1 MRDHFLSKD
10 VVMAVDEPVWH
21 FPGQQESV
29 TFTLL
34 ADDIL
39 RIALTPQNAPPHRT
53 WSVEPESDTRRAN
66 AFAITQDETYFT
78 VRTSALTL
86 TIEHQI
92 QVFSISQ
99 ADDVP
104 ICAKVRLGSAP
115 GEQRWE
121 MPLAEGARILGGGER
136 TGGLNK
142 RGRRLTFWTKDSP
155 PHFDEQTDAMY
166 QSVPFLVQLAQG
178 KVSGLFFD
186 SNWFATAD
194 IGQQKPG
201 LLTYVTSGPDL
212 VVYVCAGP
220 TFADVLRQ
228 YTSITGRMPPQ
239 PRWAFGYHQ
248 SRWGYTTADEVR
260 TVAASFRQQG
270 IPCDAIYLDLD
281 YMEGY
286 RDFTWSHERFP
297 HPAGLIR
304 ELREQG
310 FRVVT
315 IIDPGLKVDP
325 AYPVY
330 REGLE
335 RGYFIRNA
343 DGSAFEGWAWPG
355 KSVWADFARADVQSW
370 WGEQHRALLDAGVVG
385 IWIDMNE
392 PTQTNMDAPPEV
404 HIPHGLSLPLDTQ
417 HGPLDQ
423 PLTHAE
429 FHNAYGLEMAR
440 ATHAILESLK
450 PDERPFVLTRAATAG
465 SQRYAIPWN
474 GDTTSSWDH
483 LRLAIPMN
491 LGIGLSGMP
500 MSGCDLGGFWNDTT
514 PELLTRFTQLGA
526 FLPFCRNHSALDTQS
541 QEPWSFGEPYTSAC
555 RAAIEWR
562 YRLLPYLISLAH
574 EANTTGTPLMR
585 PLCWLAPDEP
595 SVIDCDDEFL
605 LGNDLLVAPVL
616 VEGASERRVVLPPGT
631 WFDLANGTVHAGPG
645 IITLPVQLETI
656 PVFVRAGAILPLAGV
671 VQNTNAP
678 SIEPLTLHVYL
689 AQPSQRATA
698 LLWDDDDHPQTP
710 ARGTFAEYHIA
721 AAWDG
726 EMVTVRAEQIGGRL
740 ALRYPGVRVALH
752 VPPSYHAESI
762 SEPLG
767 VFPLTASF
775 LSR

>member
-10 VVMAVDEPVWH
+10 VVMAVDEPVWR
-21 FPGQQESV
+21 FPGQQGSV

-39 RIALTPQNAPPHRT
+39 RIALTPQDAPPHRT
-53 WSVEPESDTRRAN
+53 WSIEPGSDTRRAD
-66 AFAITQDETYFT
+66 AFAIEQDETYFT

-86 TIEHQI
+86 TIERQM

-99 ADDVP
+99 TDGVP

-115 GEQRWE
+115 GERRWE
-121 MPLAEGARILGGGER
+121 MPLAEGARIFGGGER
-136 TGGLNK
+136 TGRLNK

-166 QSVPFLVQLAQG
+166 QAVPFLIQLAQS

-194 IGQQKPG
+194 IGQQEPD

-228 YTSITGRMPPQ
+228 YTSITGRMPSQ

-248 SRWGYTTADEVR
+248 SRWGYATADEVR
-260 TVAASFRQQG
+260 SVAASFRQQG

-297 HPAGLIR
+297 HPSGLIR

-330 REGLE
+330 QEGIE

-343 DGSAFEGWAWPG
+343 DGSAFEGWVWPG

-370 WGEQHRALLDAGVVG
+370 WGEQHRALLDAGVAG

-392 PTQTNMDAPPEV
+392 PTQANMDAPPEV
-404 HIPHGLSLPLDTQ
+404 NIPHGLSLPLDTQ
-417 HGPLDQ
+417 HGSLDQ

-574 EANTTGTPLMR
+574 EANTTGAPMMR
-585 PLCWLAPDEP
+585 PLCWLAPGEP

-616 VEGASERRVVLPPGT
+616 VEGASERRVVLPPGA
-631 WFDLANGTVHAGPG
+631 WFDLASGTVHSGPG
-645 IITLPVQLETI
+645 TITLSVQLETI

-689 AQPSQRATA
+689 AQPSQQATA
-698 LLWDDDDHPQTP
+698 LLWDDDDHPQAQ
-710 ARGTFAEYHIA
+710 ARGTFAEYHMA

-726 EMVTVRAEQIGGRL
+726 ETVTVRAEQIGGHL

-752 VPPSYHAESI
+752 VPPSYHAKSI

-767 VFPLTASF
+767 AFPLTASF